1 MDWLE
6 KWMEW
11 WSRGAL
17 FVMSGLSMVM
27 AVMVFFVLITLTI
40 TGCKSEPTSRPH
52 TRLDQFEN
60 SGRFNVESHGSFYA
74 GHSDNRRE
82 IVIITDSKTKKS
94 YIGVTGVGVT
104 ELYEVS
110 DGETSEW
117 VEE

>member
-1 MDWLE
+1 MINRYPELE
-6 KWMEW
+6 
-11 WSRGAL
+11 
-17 FVMSGLSMVM
+17 SGKTHLVIM
-27 AVMVFFVLITLTI
+27 AVAIALILMTMV
-40 TGCKSEPTSRPH
+40 GCKSEPSSRPH

-74 GHSDNRRE
+74 GHRDNRRE